1 MITNKDDRKKN
12 LLDTSSNKNNS
23 LLSQRKETPKPTNTF
38 HTRPIK
44 DEVKKEARI
53 SKKNKSTTTRISYD
67 TLYRLNSLVTMGIAE
82 SVNDL
87 IENMLDNFESQLSI
101 DEKRMHKSMIE
112 VYSQKYY

>member
-1 MITNKDDRKKN
+1 MTGNDDHTKK
-12 LLDTSSNKNNS
+12 LLNTSNNRNNS
-23 LLSQRKETPKPTNTF
+23 LLIQRKETPKPTNTF

-44 DEVKKEARI
+44 EEMKKESRI

-67 TLYRLNSLVTMGIAE
+67 TLYRLNSLVTMGMAE
-82 SVNDL
+82 SVNEL

-112 VYSQKYY
+112 VYAQKYY